1 MAHGRAGSR
10 ADGAAA
16 GSRAVRAPAW
26 PASAA
31 LAAATASVLLVA
43 VDLAAADT
51 PTAFRA
57 AVAGYLLGAVA
68 AGVLVQVHRI
78 LRRRAGASPW
88 YNPAAALER
97 AATLAVVL
105 GLTSGAWHA
114 FVVATELAK

>member
-1 MAHGRAGSR
+1 MH
-10 ADGAAA
+10 
-16 GSRAVRAPAW
+16 APAW
-26 PASAA
+26 PSSAA

-43 VDLAAADT
+43 VDLLADT

-68 AGVLVQVHRI
+68 VGVLVQVHRI

-88 YNPAAALER
+88 YNPAAVLDR

-105 GLTSGAWHA
+105 GLTSAAWHA

>member
-1 MAHGRAGSR
+1 M
-10 ADGAAA
+10 
-16 GSRAVRAPAW
+16 RAPAW

-31 LAAATASVLLVA
+31 LVAAAASVLLVA
-43 VDLAAADT
+43 VDLVADT

-57 AVAGYLLGAVA
+57 AVAGYLLGAVVV
-68 AGVLVQVHRI
+68 GVLVQVHRI

-88 YNPAAALER
+88 YNPAVALER